1 MSWAAENLL
10 ILRKWKVVGMAYNV
24 KFSVYQLL
32 RLGAKK
38 KEALVGEKLVNTVVT
53 VQRLDGV

>member
-1 MSWAAENLL
+1 M

-24 KFSVYQLL
+24 RFSVYQLL

-38 KEALVGEKLVNTVVT
+38 KEALVGEKLVNTVVI